1 MALEPA
7 NAQVLHK
14 DPGAG
19 LPFVSSEVDP
29 VHRTA
34 TRVAVVGVIAE
45 WSLITG
51 GNGEVSDDDVVDT
64 GAADHPAV
72 ILAVEGGQQH
82 GALLT
87 LAAQVHAAAQHD
99 VRRLVVRVSGA
110 QVIRAGRQHDLVTRF
125 GRVQGRPDG
134 CCVVV

>member
-29 VHRTA
+29 VHRTS

-51 GNGEVSDDDVVDT
+51 GNGEISDDDVVDT

-72 ILAVEGGQQH
+72 ILTVEGGQQH

-87 LAAQVHAAAQHD
+87 LAPQVHAAAQHD
-99 VRRLVVRVSGA
+99 VRRLVGRVSGA
-110 QVIRAGRQHDLVTRF
+110 QVIRAGRQ
-125 GRVQGRPDG
+125 
-134 CCVVV
+134 